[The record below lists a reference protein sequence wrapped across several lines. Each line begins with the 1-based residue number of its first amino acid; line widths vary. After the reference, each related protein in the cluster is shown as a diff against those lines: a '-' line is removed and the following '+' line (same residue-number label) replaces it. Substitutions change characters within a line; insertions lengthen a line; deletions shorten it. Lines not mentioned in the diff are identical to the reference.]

1 VSAQPS
7 FRVAFNPPW
16 HELPRVSAVVASG
29 RAGDY
34 HVDDYATTF
43 SLKSVARG
51 RADYRTARSR
61 YLLEPDRFV
70 LLNHGQRYGMDID
83 ARDGTETL
91 CLFFEPGFL
100 EEVARARRTPAARLL
115 DGEGGAGG
123 PSFGVIERL
132 HLKTGAL
139 AAELA
144 ALAAVTPRSAGHDG
158 GYPQTLGGWLEDRLY
173 ACAAEIVRFD
183 DLTRREMESLPALR
197 PSTRAELYRRLH
209 HARDFLESC
218 FAEPLTVAS
227 VARVACM
234 SPYHFQR
241 MFKEAWGVTPMAY
254 LQARRLAVARRLL
267 AETSAE
273 VTQVALAVGFESPGS
288 FSALFRRRAGVTPT
302 EYRRRARPNSQD

>member
-1 VSAQPS
+1 MSTQPS

-16 HELPRVSAVVASG
+16 HELPRLSAVVASG

-51 RADYRTARSR
+51 RADYRTVRSC

-83 ARDGTETL
+83 ARDRTETL

-100 EEVARARRTPAARLL
+100 EDVARARRTPAARLL

-139 AAELA
+139 AVELA
-144 ALAAVTPRSAGHDG
+144 ALAGATPLRA
-158 GYPQTLGGWLEDRLY
+158 GGWLEDRVY
-173 ACAAEIVRFD
+173 ACAAEIVRLD
-183 DLTRREMESLPALR
+183 DLTHREMESLPALR
-197 PSTRAELYRRLH
+197 RSTRAELYRRLH

-241 MFKEAWGVTPMAY
+241 MFKSAWGVTPMAY

-267 AETSAE
+267 AETSTE

-288 FSALFRRRAGVTPT
+288 FSALFRRRTGVTPT
-302 EYRRRARPNSQD
+302 EYRRRAHPNSQD